1 MLEELLHGKRKYLQ
15 LQGYYSGSQLTVLLS
30 SAGVGMSAAG
40 LAHLARRGPQ
50 GLLRGLLQLA
60 LPLHTQDPPLR
71 RPLHAPSS
79 PRPSNTR
86 FDPDSSGQPTTWDSF
101 GIWDNRIDEPI
112 LLPPSIR
119 YGKPIP
125 KVSLSK
131 VGCCSLIGQRRENED
146 RFQVSQVTNNILYFA
161 VFDGHGGPQA
171 ADFCD
176 KYMEKYIKDLVAEEA
191 DLEVVLTTAFLELDK
206 ALARHLHFSPD
217 TPTLSAGSTAT
228 VALLRDGMELVVG
241 SVGDSRAMLCRK
253 GKALKLTLDHTP
265 ERKEEKD
272 RIRQS
277 GGFVTWNSLGQPH
290 VNGRLAMTRSIGD
303 FDLKT
308 TGVIAEPDT
317 RRTTLNHVHDS
328 FLALTT
334 DGINFIMNSQEICD
348 VINQCHDPKE
358 AAQRISDQ
366 ALQYGSEDNSTI
378 IVVPFGAWGKQKSSD
393 ASFSFSRNF
402 VSSGRWA

>member
-1 MLEELLHGKRKYLQ
+1 MSVVTLL
-15 LQGYYSGSQLTVLLS
+15 T
-30 SAGVGMSAAG
+30 
-40 LAHLARRGPQ
+40 LARSGGFHVQRRA
-50 GLLRGLLQLA
+50 LLTAGA
-60 LPLHTQDPPLR
+60 LKGDR
-71 RPLHAPSS
+71 RLFHRLCSA
-79 PRPSNTR
+79 RLSNSR
-86 FDPDSSGQPTTWDSF
+86 FDPDGSGHPTTWDTF

-112 LLPPSIR
+112 LLPPSIK

-131 VGCCSLIGQRRENED
+131 VGCASLIGQRKENED
-146 RFQVSQVTNNILYFA
+146 RFQVSQMTNSVLYFA

-176 KYMEKYIKDLVAEEA
+176 IYMEKYIKDLIAEEQ
-191 DLEVVLTTAFLELDK
+191 DLQLVLTKAFLEIDK
-206 ALARHLHFSPD
+206 ALARHLHFSGNASF
-217 TPTLSAGSTAT
+217 LSSGTTAT
-228 VALLRDGMELVVG
+228 VALLRDGIELVVG
-241 SVGDSRAMLCRK
+241 SVGDSRALLCRK
-253 GKALKLTLDHTP
+253 GKAFKLTVDHTP
-265 ERKEEKD
+265 ERKDEKE
-272 RIRQS
+272 RIKKS
-277 GGFVTWNSLGQPH
+277 GGFVSWNSLGQAN

-308 TGVIAEPDT
+308 RGVIAEPETKRITLHHAHDT
-317 RRTTLNHVHDS
+317 

-358 AAQRISDQ
+358 AAQLISEQ

-378 IVVPFGAWGKQKSSD
+378 IVVPFGAWGKQESSETNY
-393 ASFSFSRNF
+393 SFSRNF